1 MPFKGYAYGEDIPE
15 TPQSDFPI
23 SQPTYTLVYDSDGGY
38 QLEESG
44 VDPFYEKI
52 QSYKDSCDLKKQ
64 LERFGL
70 PVQGFRGADFT
81 GSPRDILEADAL
93 IKRAEGSFNN
103 LAPEVRGK
111 FSDFRDYCQSLADG
125 SFLNRFD
132 KKQDKQEVK
141 KDE

>member
-1 MPFKGYAYGEDIPE
+1 MPFKGHAYGEDIPE
-15 TPQSDFPI
+15 TPLTDFPI
-23 SQPTYTLVYDSDGGY
+23 SQPTYSLVYDSDGGY

-132 KKQDKQEVK
+132 KKQDTQEVN

>member
-1 MPFKGYAYGEDIPE
+1 MPFKGYAFGEDIPE
-15 TPQSDFPI
+15 NPQTDFPI
-23 SQPTYTLVYDSDGGY
+23 SVPTYTLVYNSDGCY
-38 QLEESG
+38 ELEESG

-52 QSYKDSCDLKKQ
+52 QSFKDQCDLQKQ

-70 PVQGFRGADFT
+70 PVQGFRGADYT

-93 IKRAEGSFNN
+93 IKRAETSFNN

-125 SFLNRFD
+125 SFLNRFP
-132 KKQDKQEVK
+132 KKEVK
-141 KDE
+141 ENE

>member
-1 MPFKGYAYGEDIPE
+1 MPFNGFAYGEDIPE
-15 TPQSDFPI
+15 NPQTDFPFCR
-23 SQPTYTLVYDSDGGY
+23 PTYNLVYNSDGGY
-38 QLEESG
+38 DLEDSG

-52 QSYKDSCDLKKQ
+52 QSFKDQTDLKKQ

-70 PVQGFRGADFT
+70 PVQGFRGADYI

-93 IKRAEGSFNN
+93 IKRAENSFNN

-125 SFLNRFD
+125 SFINRFP
-132 KKQDKQEVK
+132 KKEVK
-141 KDE
+141 DNE